1 MFKNRKM
8 ATKNQLTDIINNK
21 SRFSFGEI
29 FEKGFDY
36 GGKSIGWLLLLFLII
51 IAYSWGVS
59 QLPYFSILGFSVV
72 DLVGQIFVF
81 SAIGAGM
88 AIFYKN
94 RTENKRFDFADLFRG
109 FQINY
114 PQIILLS
121 VIVYLIN
128 YATSYLFSLLLG
140 NQMFS
145 GMGGATAIA
154 DLSRSLIENWQGLLG
169 WAAVGFVFQI
179 ALYIFLFFSTYFVA
193 VRQLKATEALELSFK
208 LGAKFFFQILFLLI
222 LMIIFNM
229 IGALILG
236 IGLIVTVPITMAI
249 FYFSYHTLIEEHV
262 SDDLKPSFDQDILDA

>member
-1 MFKNRKM
+1 M
-8 ATKNQLTDIINNK
+8 ATKNQLADIINNK
-21 SRFSFGEI
+21 SKFSFGEI
-29 FEKGFDY
+29 LGQGFDY

-51 IAYSWGVS
+51 IGYSWGVG
-59 QLPYFSILGFSVV
+59 QLPYFSIFGFSVV

-88 AIFYKN
+88 AIFFKN

-121 VIVYLIN
+121 IIVYLIN

-154 DLSRSLIENWQGLLG
+154 DLSRSLINNWQGLLG
-169 WAAVGFVFQI
+169 WAAIGFVIQI

-193 VRQLKATEALELSFK
+193 VRQLKAIEALELSFK

-222 LMIIFNM
+222 LMTIFNM